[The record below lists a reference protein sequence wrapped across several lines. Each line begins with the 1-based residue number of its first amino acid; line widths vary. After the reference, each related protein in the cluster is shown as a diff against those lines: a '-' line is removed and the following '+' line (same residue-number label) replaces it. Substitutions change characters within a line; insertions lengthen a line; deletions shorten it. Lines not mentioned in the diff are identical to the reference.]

1 MKLKKLLII
10 LFIIHST
17 KSYNFSETIYANELS
32 DSVSQIILSFFVP
45 KTACISIT
53 RSADDEKSLIIQ
65 SGIINEILFKIK
77 PKIMIRLQ
85 GFKHL
90 FETEPRVYNIF
101 FVDSYRA
108 FR

>member
-1 MKLKKLLII
+1 MKLSFFLII
-10 LFIIHST
+10 LFITAT

-32 DSVSQIILSFFVP
+32 DSVSKIIIEFFVP
-45 KTACISIT
+45 ITTCISIT
-53 RSADDEKSLIIQ
+53 RSADDEKSLMVQ
-65 SGIINEILFKIK
+65 SGTINEILFKIK

-90 FETEPRVYNIF
+90 FDTEPRFHNIF
-101 FVDSYRA
+101 FVDSFKA

>member
-1 MKLKKLLII
+1 MKLKILLITLLI
-10 LFIIHST
+10 SST

-32 DSVSQIILSFFVP
+32 DSVAKIILDFFVP
-45 KTACISIT
+45 RTVSISIT
-53 RSADDEKSLIIQ
+53 RSADDQKSLLIQ
-65 SGIINEILFKIK
+65 YGIINEILYKIK

-90 FETEPRVYNIF
+90 MDTEPRVHNIF

-108 FR
+108 FK

>member
-1 MKLKKLLII
+1 MKIIFLLTI
-10 LFIIHST
+10 LFISST
-17 KSYNFSETIYANELS
+17 KTYNFSETIYANELS
-32 DSVSQIILSFFVP
+32 DSVSQIILNFFVP
-45 KTACISIT
+45 ITASISIT
-53 RSADDEKSLIIQ
+53 RSADDEKSLLVQ
-65 SGIINEILFKIK
+65 SGIINEILYKIK

-90 FETEPRVYNIF
+90 FNTEPRVHNIF